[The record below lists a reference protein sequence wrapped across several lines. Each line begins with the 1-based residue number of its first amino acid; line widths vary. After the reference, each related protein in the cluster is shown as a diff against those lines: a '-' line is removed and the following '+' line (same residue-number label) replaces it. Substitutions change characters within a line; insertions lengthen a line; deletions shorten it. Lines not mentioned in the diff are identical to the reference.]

1 MTSHLRAA
9 GLMLMRRRSRCAAGR
24 VAAGK
29 RCTPGRG
36 DLGVCP
42 KAVQALAGHMP
53 RRLNKTLRAVCRLW
67 GAGPA
72 RLAHLEMM
80 N

>member
-1 MTSHLRAA
+1 MPRRLLIA
-9 GLMLMRRRSRCAAGR
+9 GLMSRRRSRCAAVA

-36 DLGVCP
+36 DLGVCNSAFRHHP
-42 KAVQALAGHMP
+42 LHAP

-67 GAGPA
+67 GRGLA
-72 RLAHLEMM
+72 RSELV

>member
-1 MTSHLRAA
+1 MPRRILIA
-9 GLMLMRRRSRCAAGR
+9 GLMSRRHSRCAAGT

-36 DLGVCP
+36 DLGVCNG
-42 KAVQALAGHMP
+42 ASRHSALHAP

-67 GAGPA
+67 WRGPA
-72 RLAHLEMM
+72 RSELV

>member
-1 MTSHLRAA
+1 MPRRILIA
-9 GLMLMRRRSRCAAGR
+9 GLMTRRRSRCAAGS

-42 KAVQALAGHMP
+42 KAAQVIAAHLP
-53 RRLNKTLRAVCRLW
+53 RRVNKTLRAVCRLW
-67 GAGPA
+67 GRGPA
-72 RLAHLEMM
+72 RLEMI